1 MGWFWDTEK
10 WGHVKEFK
18 VPHRYDYKDGYI
30 YIHLYESAT
39 SNRKVEFGSTHKKLT
54 DKEAKEEA
62 IKSEIYHERVVRWL
76 GGRHDIEIPRYTE
89 RAEDDTVNAL
99 KGVVK

>member
-1 MGWFWDTEK
+1 MGWWDTEK

-18 VPHRYDYKDGYI
+18 IAHRHEYTDGFI
-30 YIHLYESAT
+30 YAHLYESAT
-39 SNRKVEFGSTHKKLT
+39 GKRKVEFASTFKKMT
-54 DKEAKEEA
+54 DKEAKEVGVKTEV
-62 IKSEIYHERVVRWL
+62 YHERIVRWV